1 MKKKPTW
8 KETFR
13 QVIKEHNPYK
23 ANGRTVAAY
32 ATRQR
37 RVQALWKGFRD
48 LRQMGFK
55 FNTVKAL
62 RGKHIEALVKHWEAS
77 GLSAST
83 MQFNLSTFRTFAHW
97 IEKPSMVQR
106 LECYVSSQSLP
117 MQDEPE
123 IAPTFQCKVGLKLLR
138 DRSSY
143 MDEYQYERHRI
154 KHTCP
159 D

>member
-1 MKKKPTW
+1 MLLLSW
-8 KETFR
+8 
-13 QVIKEHNPYK
+13 
-23 ANGRTVAAY
+23 
-32 ATRQR
+32 
-37 RVQALWKGFRD
+37 RVVKG
-48 LRQMGFK
+48 
-55 FNTVKAL
+55 
-62 RGKHIEALVKHWEAS
+62 
-77 GLSAST
+77 
-83 MQFNLSTFRTFAHW
+83 
-97 IEKPSMVQR
+97 
-106 LECYVSSQSLP
+106 QSLP

>member
-1 MKKKPTW
+1 MK
-8 KETFR
+8 
-13 QVIKEHNPYK
+13 
-23 ANGRTVAAY
+23 
-32 ATRQR
+32 
-37 RVQALWKGFRD
+37 
-48 LRQMGFK
+48 
-55 FNTVKAL
+55 
-62 RGKHIEALVKHWEAS
+62 
-77 GLSAST
+77 
-83 MQFNLSTFRTFAHW
+83 
-97 IEKPSMVQR
+97 EK
-106 LECYVSSQSLP
+106 YQSLP